1 MRANQFRKGNS
12 QLCRCNPSTWEAEGG
27 GFPVSVLPNQTVGY
41 EGVLTHPRPQGFGFM
56 WVACDKAEHCG
67 GMVWYSKAPGHIV
80 VTRKKARREI
90 ETDLF

>member
-1 MRANQFRKGNS
+1 M
-12 QLCRCNPSTWEAEGG
+12 CRCNPSTWEAEGG
-27 GFPVSVLPNQTVGY
+27 GFPVSVLLNQTVGDK
-41 EGVLTHPRPQGFGFM
+41 GVLTHPRPQGFGSM

-80 VTRKKARREI
+80 VTKKKVRREI